1 MDEDDQGGSGRDPED
16 GRWDESDSERLRG
29 WIHPDDRLWRH
40 PSESGRD
47 SAGAGPVPTAYQPA
61 GQGRSTAPW
70 VLGGATACVVLAL
83 VTAGLVMA
91 ATGTDQSPKTRT
103 VYLVGEPTTDPGLGQ
118 TARRAAIEAMVAS
131 VRPSTVVL
139 RIHREGGVSSTT
151 GLVAESGGI
160 IVTPSQG
167 LNGATSITAI
177 EPDGTREQAAL
188 VAIDQTSGLAVLRI
202 DDDLPAATF
211 DDDDLPVGAVAV
223 AATLQPR
230 SRARSSPSS
239 LVYAGTVVS
248 TGQPLGTGAQ
258 TSAFSATMVR
268 APLAHDDLGCPLVA
282 GDGHVIGMLEL
293 TEGKGKSAMA
303 VFLPSEL
310 VLGVA
315 LQLVESGTV
324 EHGWVGIEAGDA
336 GATATTA
343 DRTMAASTS
352 TGGGARVD
360 SVDVDSPASIAGLE
374 PGDVITAI
382 DGYPVQSAAE
392 LRSRLYPDPP
402 GTDLAVT
409 FERGGTTAE
418 VSVVMADQNGDAPE
432 DGSSP

>member
-16 GRWDESDSERLRG
+16 GRWDESDGESLRG

-40 PSESGRD
+40 PSEAGRD
-47 SAGAGPVPTAYQPA
+47 PARAGPVPTASQPA

-70 VLGGATACVVLAL
+70 VFGGATACVVVAL

-91 ATGTDQSPKTRT
+91 ATGADQSPKSRT
-103 VYLVGEPTTDPGLGQ
+103 VYLVGTPTTDPGLGQ
-118 TARRAAIEAMVAS
+118 TAGHATLEAMVAS

-139 RIHREGGVSSTT
+139 RIHRGGRVSSTT

-167 LNGATSITAI
+167 LTGARSITAI

-188 VAIDQTSGLAVLRI
+188 VGTDPTSGLAVLRI

-223 AATLQPR
+223 AATLEPR
-230 SRARSSPSS
+230 SKARSTPSS

-248 TGQPLGTGAQ
+248 TGQASGTGTET
-258 TSAFSATMVR
+258 TSFSATMVR
-268 APLAHDDLGCPLVA
+268 APLVRDDLGCPLVA
-282 GDGHVIGMLEL
+282 ADGHVIGMLEL
-293 TEGKGKSAMA
+293 TEGKGNSAMA

-324 EHGWVGIEAGDA
+324 EHGWVGIQASDA

-343 DRTMAASTS
+343 DRTMVASASTS
-352 TGGGARVD
+352 DGARVD
-360 SVDVDSPASIAGLE
+360 SVEVDSPASMAGLE

-418 VSVVMADQNGDAPE
+418 VSVVMAGQDGDAPE